1 MNEEISLLH
10 EIDDALRADKAYRF
24 WQKYGT
30 LLLVGCACVVALTA
44 ASSFWK
50 NHLREE
56 YIQQTHILL
65 QADIAARDGRFSDA
79 LQALGSHKEWSE
91 QHQALVGLKSAML
104 QNGLNKPDQRTT
116 ALKDIVNSSQTV
128 DSAVRDSA
136 ALRLY
141 TDAGKVD
148 IASASADGRAFAP
161 LARQIQAAA
170 LIKSGK
176 NKEAAALLTPLLAE
190 LPALSPEYDRIQEL
204 LRLTGEETKP

>member
-30 LLLVGCACVVALTA
+30 LLLASCACVVVLTA
-44 ASSFWK
+44 ASSLWK
-50 NHLREE
+50 HHLHEG
-56 YIQQTHILL
+56 YIQQTHVLL
-65 QADIAARDGRFSDA
+65 QADIAARDGRFADA
-79 LQALGSHKEWSE
+79 LQALGSNKEWSE

-104 QNGLNKPDQRTT
+104 QNGMNKPDQRAA
-116 ALKDIVNSSQTV
+116 ALKDIANSTQPL

-141 TDAGKVD
+141 ADTEKADLTA
-148 IASASADGRAFAP
+148 ASADGRAFAP
-161 LARQIQAAA
+161 IIRQVQAAA

-176 NKEAAALLTPLLAE
+176 NKEAAALLKPLLAD
-190 LPALSPEYDRIQEL
+190 LPAVSPEYDRAQEL
-204 LRLTGEETKP
+204 LRLTGEEIKP